1 MAIPARSIRRE
12 TIEKLAAMPLS
23 ARRQRTRAKLLQA
36 GSLLFVKK
44 GILGTSVGDICEEA
58 GFSRGAFY
66 SNFTDMEHFIQA
78 LADDQWGRIL
88 TTTIDAFATE
98 DIPLIDGTSDDKT
111 LTSTKLLA
119 SKILAALPIS
129 RDFYLLLTEFST
141 YLARARDNENPLFA
155 GSEAFKKQL
164 AACIESKLA
173 QIGRRSILSGPDLAN
188 MILALAERSMILALT
203 HHDEDLTAYLVRT
216 LPNVLVKLTVPEDN

>member
-1 MAIPARSIRRE
+1 MALRAHSIRRE
-12 TIEKLAAMPLS
+12 TIAKLAAAPLS
-23 ARRQRTRAKLLQA
+23 ARRKRTRAKLLQA
-36 GSLLFVKK
+36 GSILFVKK
-44 GILGTSVGDICEEA
+44 GILGTSVGDICDEA

-66 SNFTDMEHFIQA
+66 SNFADMDHFIQN

-88 TTTIDAFATE
+88 DTTMDAFAE
-98 DIPLIDGTSDDKT
+98 SDVPSIDGTSDDKT

-119 SKILAALPIS
+119 SRILAALPIS

-141 YLARARDNENPLFA
+141 YLARAHNKENPLYEGA
-155 GSEAFKKQL
+155 EAFKKQL
-164 AACIESKLA
+164 SAVIESKLSD
-173 QIGRRSILSGPDLAN
+173 IGRRSILSAPDLVN

-216 LPNVLVKLTVPEDN
+216 LPSVLVKLTVPVSN